1 MMLSNLINAMIRI
14 ASDQEEEV
22 VKYTQKMQQI
32 YDAARRTKLDQGSK
46 VSRDDEWHEP
56 GAW

>member
-32 YDAARRTKLDQGSK
+32 CDAARRTKLDQGSK
-46 VSRDDEWHEP
+46 VSRDDE
-56 GAW
+56 